1 MEFKKHGQMSEL
13 KEGRRGK
20 KRQEGKRIDGAG
32 SRKKGNPWCLGE
44 NEPTLPG
51 KKTKNKKNM
60 EEREM
65 EKMRNF
71 FKDESGATMVEYGL
85 LVALIAVACIVA
97 VGNLATGI
105 QTVFTKSGST
115 LTTHA
120 GTGQ

>member
-13 KEGRRGK
+13 KEGKRGE

-60 EEREM
+60 EEMAM
-65 EKMRNF
+65 EKIRNF

-85 LVALIAVACIVA
+85 MVALVAIACIAA
-97 VGNLATGI
+97 VKLLATGV
-105 QTVFTKSGST
+105 TNTFTKA
-115 LTTHA
+115 A
-120 GTGQ
+120 GEMP